1 MHVFFNLIFNLIFLE
16 INLYCILRIVKEK
29 KKRGLRFR
37 EFKEHSKTF

>member
-16 INLYCILRIVKEK
+16 INFYCILGIAK
-29 KKRGLRFR
+29 KKKGLRFR